1 LGDPPYCVDG
11 VPGLGLPLMS
21 AGSKGT
27 LLGGGRLYSFDTL
40 DGMNGIVGE
49 SEPLDDGLYVGA
61 SG

>member
-1 LGDPPYCVDG
+1 
-11 VPGLGLPLMS
+11 MS